1 MEANIIDG
9 DGGKT
14 RQVPFGCKSVGY
26 VPQRPF
32 RVSQDCGSQRLLR
45 FLIFSQSPGNTLRS
59 QKCAVS
65 GKFSLPPSSSLVSI
79 TSKYKYSLRYGADD
93 EILKEVG
100 QRWISF
106 KAIPCRGAL

>member
-1 MEANIIDG
+1 
-9 DGGKT
+9 
-14 RQVPFGCKSVGY
+14 
-26 VPQRPF
+26 
-32 RVSQDCGSQRLLR
+32 LR
-45 FLIFSQSPGNTLRS
+45 FPTIASVFDFLSIAWKHSPF

-65 GKFSLPPSSSLVSI
+65 GKFSVPPSSSLVSI

-93 EILKEVG
+93 EILKEVA